1 MLRHIYV
8 RMPIYIDGVRINN
21 REAWLE
27 HKKLRREL
35 ILNSR
40 LVRGGYPEYR
50 KECIEIKKKIEVN
63 KAVAGNF
70 R

>member
-1 MLRHIYV
+1 
-8 RMPIYIDGVRINN
+8 MPIYIDGVRIND

-40 LVRGGYPEYR
+40 LVRGGPKDCAEL
-50 KECIEIKKKIEVN
+50 KKKIELN
-63 KAVAGNF
+63 KYLAQVK
-70 R
+70 

>member
-50 KECIEIKKKIEVN
+50 KECIELN

>member
-1 MLRHIYV
+1 VLSHIYV
-8 RMPIYIDGVRINN
+8 RMPIYIDGVRIND

-40 LVRGGYPEYR
+40 LVRGGYR
-50 KECIEIKKKIEVN
+50 KDCAELN
-63 KAVAGNF
+63 KCLTQVACAF
-70 R
+70 PHPRQ

>member
-1 MLRHIYV
+1 
-8 RMPIYIDGVRINN
+8 MPIYIDGVRINN

-27 HKKLRREL
+27 HKKQRREL

-63 KAVAGNF
+63 F